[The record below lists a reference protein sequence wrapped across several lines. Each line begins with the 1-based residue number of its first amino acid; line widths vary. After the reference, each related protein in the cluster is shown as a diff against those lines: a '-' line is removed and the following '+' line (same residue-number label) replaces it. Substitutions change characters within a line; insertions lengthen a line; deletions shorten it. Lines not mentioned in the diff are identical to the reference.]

1 MIDTMTTSPGF
12 ALNVW
17 QDGDKWLMSLY
28 PESEAGIDS
37 SSYISLDYS
46 RRQLQ
51 RYFDISED
59 DDWWTSDAEELEW
72 ILFGTRP

>member
-1 MIDTMTTSPGF
+1 MDTMTKSAGI

-17 QDGDKWLMSLY
+17 QEGDTWLMSIY

-37 SSYISLDYS
+37 SSYIRLDYS

-51 RYFDISED
+51 RYFVITDD
-59 DDWWTSDAEELEW
+59 DDWWTSDTEELEW

>member
-1 MIDTMTTSPGF
+1 MDTMTTSPGF

-17 QDGDKWLMSLY
+17 HNGDKWLMSLY
-28 PESEAGIDS
+28 PDGKDGIDS
-37 SSYISLDYS
+37 SNYISLDYS

-51 RYFDISED
+51 RYFQLTED
-59 DDWWTSDAEELEW
+59 DDWWTGDTEELEW

>member
-1 MIDTMTTSPGF
+1 MDTMTKSAGI

-17 QDGDKWLMSLY
+17 QEEDTWLMSLY
-28 PESEAGIDS
+28 PESEAGIDC
-37 SSYISLDYS
+37 SSYIRLDYT

-51 RYFDISED
+51 RYFDITDD
-59 DDWWTSDAEELEW
+59 DDWWTSDTEELEW